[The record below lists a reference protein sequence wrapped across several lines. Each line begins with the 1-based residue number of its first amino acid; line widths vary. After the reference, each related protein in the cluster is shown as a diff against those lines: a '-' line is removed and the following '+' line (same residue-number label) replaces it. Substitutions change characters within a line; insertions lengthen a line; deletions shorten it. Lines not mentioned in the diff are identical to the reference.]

1 MTRDNNFVG
10 EFHLDEI
17 PPAPR
22 GVPQIEISFNINAN
36 EILDVSAQDKST
48 GRFIQTTITNEEGRL
63 SQMEINR
70 VVQVAEVY
78 WDEDEENRRRS
89 RPRMV

>member
-89 RPRMV
+89 RPRVV